1 MAEESNGTPWYMN
14 LAGSAAKGGGLALGL
29 WAVDKLW
36 GGKSEVEEGQEELM
50 QQQQEFAKFILEQ
63 MKTRAGRENQ
73 YMTPMLDTLR
83 QRTESQ
89 VNAPRNVV
97 WSKGVFEPTLRE
109 PDQVNI
115 PDFPT
120 GGDLDGE
127 GTSPFDAWLNS
138 VIDQVSGDG
147 EEILIDP
154 GESPFDGINI
164 EPDPN
169 DMLDYNTP
177 EVVDPVVPP
186 VPDIDLPN
194 DMLDYNTPELD
205 PPEIDPSLIIPQLRP
220 DYEPPNIDLPND
232 MLDYNTPE
240 VPEIDPSLII
250 PQLNPDVDVPEIDPS
265 LIIPQLNPDVD
276 VPEIDP
282 SLIIPQLN
290 PDVDVPDPSLIIPQL
305 NPDVDVPDP
314 SLIIPQLNPD
324 VDVPDPSL
332 IIPQL
337 NPDVDVPDPSLIIP
351 QLNPDVDV
359 PDPSLIIPQLNP
371 DVDVPDPSL
380 IIPQLNP
387 DVDVPDPSL
396 IIPQL
401 NPDIDV
407 PDPSLIIPQLNPDV
421 DLDIPLETP
430 DLTPPFRFPDK
441 VPGVDVETP
450 DLIPPFRFPDKVPG
464 VELTPPF
471 RFPDEVPDLGIDI
484 PKIDPSLIIPQLN
497 PDIDVPDPS
506 LIIPQLNPDVDVPD
520 PSLIIPQLNPDV
532 EVPDVEL
539 SSPNIDFIQ
548 GLGTPEIEVPVPD
561 IDPGFQ
567 LESPFDIT
575 DFKGP
580 GLGYVDP
587 GFKLENP
594 FDITDFKG
602 PGLGYVD
609 PGFQLENVDISGFIP
624 TPDLSEISLPSKPN
638 IPDVNRP
645 DFTYL
650 DNLSFGSGFGMD
662 FDAPGGLPNWM
673 TDINMDITDIS
684 TDALK
689 DALQKVAEGAKH
701 VLGYAKDELLA
712 ELSDRIGSGAGPQYV
727 TPEELP
733 ASELVPG
740 DWIGETEVIRA
751 GDEVF
756 ESMEQEIRGDEF
768 TEEVM
773 SEWENSFEDFN
784 FKTPPGGVNI
794 DILGSILSNWGPT
807 KSLMNKLMGGQSTQ
821 RMEPV
826 TPDTK
831 LGTSNVTYGEML
843 TGWLWDGVHTRTEE
857 LRNQGL
863 SSEEIKQT
871 VQDDIEQGYFRP
883 PDIETVLLRFKDNG
897 YKWQHS
903 DQVNWTEG
911 KFNFVGDRGLQMTD
925 DYDTVAAQG
934 FRTTEEEA
942 KLEKDIW
949 DRRNNRERLAP
960 TVTRRGEPDPI
971 EEPEEAPHGH
981 PSTTRH
987 RGDASPHE
995 HGTEIEDASGVGEIL
1010 FPADPEPSTSDL
1022 TEDQTDYDK
1031 YFSWVSSPEGKSE
1044 FKDFRQQIFQLYGR
1058 EPTKIENERWTASRM
1073 EELQAPANPPTADQ
1087 IYESWNLA
1095 LGEPGFNPAADANN
1109 DGIINSLDL
1118 EFASVSTEA
1127 PGIAGKVVQSVQN
1140 PIQNFNIPMMPPGIQ
1155 LTSAQAAAM
1164 AQYGPLNF

>member
-1 MAEESNGTPWYMN
+1 MAEENGTPWYME
-14 LAGSAAKGGGLALGL
+14 LAGGAAKGGGLALGL

-36 GGKSEVEEGQEELM
+36 GGQSEVEEGQEELM

-83 QRTESQ
+83 QRAGSQ

-120 GGDLDGE
+120 GEDLDGE
-127 GTSPFDAWLNS
+127 GTSPFDAWLAS
-138 VIDQVSGDG
+138 VIDQVSSDG
-147 EEILIDP
+147 EETVIDP
-154 GESPFDGINI
+154 GESPFEGINI

-186 VPDIDLPN
+186 VPNIDLPN

-205 PPEIDPSLIIPQLRP
+205 P
-220 DYEPPNIDLPND
+220 
-232 MLDYNTPE
+232 
-240 VPEIDPSLII
+240 PEIDPSLII

-305 NPDVDVPDP
+305 NPEVDVPDP

-351 QLNPDVDV
+351 QLNE
-359 PDPSLIIPQLNP
+359 
-371 DVDVPDPSL
+371 
-380 IIPQLNP
+380 
-387 DVDVPDPSL
+387 
-396 IIPQL
+396 
-401 NPDIDV
+401 IDV
-407 PDPSLIIPQLNPDV
+407 PEVN
-421 DLDIPLETP
+421 
-430 DLTPPFRFPDK
+430 
-441 VPGVDVETP
+441 VPE
-450 DLIPPFRFPDKVPG
+450 
-464 VELTPPF
+464 
-471 RFPDEVPDLGIDI
+471 
-484 PKIDPSLIIPQLN
+484 IDPSLIIPQLN

-506 LIIPQLNPDVDVPD
+506 LIIPQLNPEVDVPEIDPSLIIPQLSDVNVPEIDPSLIIPQLNDVDVPEIDPSLLIPQLSAVDVPEIDPSLLIPQLSPEVDVPD
-520 PSLIIPQLNPDV
+520 PSLIIPQLNPDLDVPDPSLIVPQLGAVDVPDVDPSLIIPQLSPEVDVPEIDPSLIIPQLSPKV
-532 EVPDVEL
+532 EVPDIEL

-548 GLGTPEIEVPVPD
+548 GLGTPEIDVPVPNIEFDPNVNLGGMYEGLNRPDLSVPDIEIDVPEIEFDPNVNLGGMYEGLNTPDLSVPEVAFDPNVSLGGPKMGWNEPQLDVPD

-567 LESPFDIT
+567 LESPFDVT
-575 DFKGP
+575 DFR
-580 GLGYVDP
+580 
-587 GFKLENP
+587 
-594 FDITDFKG
+594 G

-609 PGFQLENVDISGFIP
+609 PGFQLENVDISGFMP
-624 TPDLSEISLPSKPN
+624 TPDLSEISLPSKPA

-662 FDAPGGLPNWM
+662 FDVPGGLPNWM

-689 DALQKVAEGAKH
+689 DALQKVAEGAEH
-701 VLGYAKDELLA
+701 VLGYAKDELIA
-712 ELSDRIGSGAGPQYV
+712 ELSDRVGPGAGPQYV

-740 DWIGETEVIRA
+740 DWMGETEVIRA

-756 ESMEQEIRGDEF
+756 EGMEQEIRGDEF
-768 TEEVM
+768 NEEVM

-784 FKTPPGGVNI
+784 FRTPPGGVNI

-807 KSLMNKLMGGQSTQ
+807 KSIMNKLMGGQSTQ
-821 RMEPV
+821 RGEPW
-826 TPDTK
+826 TPESEI
-831 LGTSNVTYGEML
+831 GTSNITFGEML

-863 SSEEIKQT
+863 SPEEIKQT
-871 VQDDIEQGYFRP
+871 VQNDIDQGYFTP
-883 PDIETVLLRFKDNG
+883 PDMETVMQKYVDNG
-897 YKWQHS
+897 HKWQQS
-903 DQVNWTEG
+903 DQATWTGG
-911 KFNFVGDRGLQMTD
+911 KFNFIGDRGLQMTY
-925 DYDTVAAQG
+925 DYEHRYGDPADREEDFRAPAQAELG
-934 FRTTEEEA
+934 DEWDVIQEEES
-942 KLEKDIW
+942 
-949 DRRNNRERLAP
+949 
-960 TVTRRGEPDPI
+960 
-971 EEPEEAPHGH
+971 HGH
-981 PSTTRH
+981 PSSTRH

-1022 TEDQTDYDK
+1022 TENQTDQTDHEK
-1031 YFSWVSSPEGKSE
+1031 YFSWVSSPQGKFE
-1044 FKDFRQQIFQLYGR
+1044 FEDFQQRIFQLYGR
-1058 EPTKIENERWTASRM
+1058 EPTKIEKERWTAARM
-1073 EELQAPANPPTADQ
+1073 RDLLAPV
-1087 IYESWNLA
+1087 
-1095 LGEPGFNPAADANN
+1095 EPSETSITP
-1109 DGIINSLDL
+1109 SK
-1118 EFASVSTEA
+1118 EA
-1127 PGIAGKVVQSVQN
+1127 PGIAGKVVQPVQD

-1155 LTSAQAAAM
+1155 LTPAQAAAM
-1164 AQYGPLNF
+1164 AQYGPR